1 MKHGRPR
8 ARRPG
13 DHALPI
19 VVGLALAALTAIAL
33 CHAELVS
40 ASPSAG
46 AVLAAP
52 PADVTLVF
60 DGELVPD
67 GSAFT
72 VTDATGTIVGAGA
85 IDLTVAD
92 RNQLRGPV
100 TIAEPGTYTV
110 AWTAVSADGHAE
122 PGELTFEYAAPAPGR
137 PAPNTAMPASAQGGT
152 GFEVGVIGVLALI
165 TSLAGVV
172 RVRRAERP

>member
-1 MKHGRPR
+1 MTFPRRRAPRGR
-8 ARRPG
+8 G
-13 DHALPI
+13 
-19 VVGLALAALTAIAL
+19 VLAAAIAL
-33 CHAELVS
+33 TLAAIPAVALGHAALVS
-40 ASPSAG
+40 ASPAAG
-46 AVLAAP
+46 AVLTAP
-52 PADVTLVF
+52 PPVITLVF